1 MASARPGRR
10 RWRPV
15 LRPWSPAE
23 PPAARST
30 CRSRSWGRVGVRR
43 SSASWSA
50 TAGSVSD
57 MAERVMREVT
67 LALPMVPEME
77 IEASKTATAIAES
90 IRMSPDRI
98 DEVRMAVVEACINA
112 LEHSHAS
119 DREVYVTFQ
128 VLGEGGD
135 PDKLR
140 IMVGDTGI
148 GFAPAGLEEPTI
160 EDKLQAVRKRG
171 WGLKIIRGL
180 MDEVEILSGADGTT
194 VVMSKMR

>member
-1 MASARPGRR
+1 MPEG
-10 RWRPV
+10 V
-15 LRPWSPAE
+15 LKE
-23 PPAARST
+23 
-30 CRSRSWGRVGVRR
+30 
-43 SSASWSA
+43 
-50 TAGSVSD
+50 
-57 MAERVMREVT
+57 VM

-77 IEASKTATAIAES
+77 IEASRTATAIAES

-128 VLGEGGD
+128 LLGEEGD

-140 IMVGDTGI
+140 IMVRDTGV
-148 GFAPAGLEEPTI
+148 GFSPDGVAEPTMEGKI
-160 EDKLQAVRKRG
+160 KAVRKRG

-180 MDEVEILSGADGTT
+180 MDEVEIVSGPDGTT